1 MRSIYHFLFYF
12 FLIMNSYSIHID
24 NDNGKIIIIFNNPI
38 NKILTNSFYYNILNA
53 PCFNSLFT
61 HLSFYASSCE
71 SLSTYLKHN
80 GNLTYNQ
87 TINLLYCLNKQQ
99 QLLEKNN
106 TIFHTFNPND
116 IIIIDK
122 LFFVC
127 ISSLHLKNIKG
138 NQILLNSPFEII
150 FGSPELLTIHKL
162 PAKCHKNS
170 AIFSLAQLAFFS
182 LFKNIYSSSSS
193 YSHLD
198 TIKYTKLYWFFKKG
212 LEQDYN
218 KRLYYNII

>member
-1 MRSIYHFLFYF
+1 
-12 FLIMNSYSIHID
+12 MNSYSIHID
-24 NDNGKIIIIFNNPI
+24 KNNGKFTIIFNNPI
-38 NKILTNSFYYNILNA
+38 NKILINSFYFNILNA

-80 GNLTYNQ
+80 DRLTYNQ
-87 TINLLYCLNKQQ
+87 TINLLYCLNQQQ

-106 TIFHTFNPND
+106 SIFHTFNPND

-122 LFFVC
+122 LFFIC
-127 ISSLHLKNIKG
+127 ISSLHLKNIKE
-138 NQILLNSPFEII
+138 NQILFNSPFEKK
-150 FGSPELLTIHKL
+150 FGSPELLTINKL

-182 LFKNIYSSSSS
+182 LFKNIYIFSSSSS
-193 YSHLD
+193 SNQLN

-218 KRLYYNII
+218 KRIYYNII